1 MASLHFVQSH
11 GIAFTAKVRD
21 LLNSQVTPSSTR
33 APGFSMLAAFSRN
46 TFRLDSSSV
55 ASCLQNV
62 LGAAASGFR
71 VSQISQQVFK
81 FVIAS
86 KHVGFLCEDLR
97 DFTCDAFNLGFF
109 FSNASGLSKA
119 SLFSRKLSGPAYHWE
134 LPRPRHGKAVSHIK
148 SSLLDHPLSFK
159 VSNFQEKSKKSY
171 GIYSSRSG
179 YHSDKPRSFTDVV
192 RTSSGSPQRLTGANT
207 VPIGQNLAF
216 TNNHQFVGILG
227 SSSSS
232 PQSRRSVF
240 DRISFKSAS
249 QQTGSLASKNLISSG
264 PSLEKI
270 NDQNKRMSRS
280 FLCSR
285 CLSSSHKRSAYR
297 NRISCWHCRRAGHTL
312 NDCKPFHSLQAF
324 IMRCGSTF
332 GCVFSPGIKTSDW
345 PLDCYSTWFKAGP
358 PDGSNTGTS
367 GPRIFSNL
375 EDLALSLHGRV
386 TRSATSNPT
395 VGLPASSSP
404 PFFPLLQQYFPPDK
418 NSPHCRSPKIN
429 QAQTIAF
436 LNIDPQPLMLAGFHR
451 VMVQGRQQFTRV
463 VVPRAL
469 PRNEDL
475 AIVTLGNLPPGE
487 IPFGPLRNAVFN
499 FLVHDLGLEVREV
512 QRCPFG
518 RGEAF
523 VRMGRPSDRDALI
536 ARSPLFHNG
545 LSFTFVQH
553 NRAPNARRVNFNREC
568 WLMLIG
574 FPIDSR
580 SSHEIED
587 SIRSFGRMILWQK
600 DDVLTRVILKA
611 RVTDLV
617 DIPHYLILSEG
628 DDFEGVSYTVQC
640 EILQQNML
648 GAQLQDEDIPPG
660 GPDGEFIFPGFQLN
674 DQLQQDQPHQHNM
687 DLDGQGGQ
695 LPDLNGNPAQDNI
708 ANEQEEE
715 EEGMNEEDFLDMLI
729 EEAQA
734 LHEEEEEPQVILDLD
749 LNLSPPPRS
758 SSSSELDNDPLPII
772 VYTEGIPQ
780 AIAFNQEDQHPEQ
793 VPVPPMGQHM
803 DIHAQQAA
811 LQDGP
816 LIHPKIVLGLP
827 ANNQEAQ
834 IVAANQIPND
844 QPMGHINVNLALLL
858 DIQWHRDP
866 MFAQKSNKYVVL
878 PETLFSPSESNP
890 KTSGAP
896 QNPNIFRLWAQH
908 FSPAGCPEQVTY
920 IPSDWASFFINMLL
934 SPQHFDWAKKFL
946 ASAAWNFMLN
956 CADNPSMMA
965 FSIPPVCP
973 RTSPLPC
980 ISQEEEGGISS
991 TSSAEKVTKTPT
1003 LKKARARLGSTVAPE
1018 CESSVRRSSR
1028 IKARNEGFRAA
1039 TCQDSCC
1046 LACHSKA
1053 PTLSSAHIQG
1063 LGEKVCSIDS
1073 SKISS
1078 ASLSAKTNSMKAIG
1092 IKGNSS
1098 SQETPKKTMKTKP
1111 QGPNSG
1117 S

>member
-1 MASLHFVQSH
+1 MKKVIFRSVWVPKISPSNQQGPKSFWSH
-11 GIAFTAKVRD
+11 GLAFAAKVRD

-33 APGFSMLAAFSRN
+33 VLGFSMVAAFSRN
-46 TFRLDSSSV
+46 TFRLDPSSV

-62 LGAAASGFR
+62 LGGSVFGFR

-81 FVIAS
+81 FFVAS
-86 KHVGFLCEDLR
+86 KHVGFLCADLR
-97 DFTCDAFNLGFF
+97 DFTCDAFNLD
-109 FSNASGLSKA
+109 N
-119 SLFSRKLSGPAYHWE
+119 H
-134 LPRPRHGKAVSHIK
+134 H
-148 SSLLDHPLSFK
+148 SFA
-159 VSNFQEKSKKSY
+159 
-171 GIYSSRSG
+171 
-179 YHSDKPRSFTDVV
+179 DVV
-192 RTSSGSPQRLTGANT
+192 KTNYGSSQWLTRANT
-207 VPIGQNLAF
+207 VPIGQKLAF
-216 TNNHQFVGILG
+216 SNSHQFVGLG
-227 SSSSS
+227 ALGTSSSS

-240 DRISFKSAS
+240 DRISFKSAPQQLGS
-249 QQTGSLASKNLISSG
+249 QASKELVSSG
-264 PSLEKI
+264 PSFERI
-270 NDQNKRMSRS
+270 NDQDRRMSRG

-285 CLSSSHKRSAYR
+285 CLSSSHKRSACR

-332 GCVFSPGIKTSDW
+332 DCAFSPGIKASDW
-345 PLDCYSTWFKAGP
+345 PLDCYSAWFKAGP
-358 PDGSNTGTS
+358 SDGSNPDTS
-367 GPRIFSNL
+367 GPRTFINL
-375 EDLALSLHGRV
+375 EDLALSLHGSV

-404 PFFPLLQQYFPPDK
+404 PIFPHLQQYNPPDK
-418 NSPHCRSPKIN
+418 NSSHYQLPTIN
-429 QAQTIAF
+429 QAQTMAF

-451 VMVQGRQQFTRV
+451 VIVQGRQQFTRV

-475 AIVTLGNLPPGE
+475 AIITIGNLPPGE
-487 IPFGPLRNAVFN
+487 IPFAPLRNAISN
-499 FLVHDLGLEVREV
+499 FLVHDLGLEVKEV

-536 ARSPLFHNG
+536 DRSPLFHNG

-600 DDVLTRVILKA
+600 DDVLARVILKA

-617 DIPHYLILSEG
+617 DIPHYLIMSEG

-640 EILQQNML
+640 EFLQQNML
-648 GAQLQDEDIPPG
+648 GTQLQDEDIPPG
-660 GPDGEFIFPGFQLN
+660 GPDGEFIFPGIKLN
-674 DQLQQDQPHQHNM
+674 DQLQQDHPPQHHM
-687 DLDGQGGQ
+687 ALDGQEGH
-695 LPDLNGNPAQDNI
+695 LPDLNGNLAQDNI

-734 LHEEEEEPQVILDLD
+734 LHEEEEEPQVIMDLD
-749 LNLSPPPRS
+749 LNLSPPPHS
-758 SSSSELDNDPLPII
+758 SSSSELDNDPLPMV

-780 AIAFNQEDQHPEQ
+780 AIVFNQADQQPEQ
-793 VPVPPMGQHM
+793 VLAPPMGQLM
-803 DIHAQQAA
+803 DIHAQQTTM
-811 LQDGP
+811 QEGP
-816 LIHPKIVLGLP
+816 WIHPEIVLGLP

-834 IVAANQIPND
+834 LAAANQVQND
-844 QPMGHINVNLALLL
+844 QLMGHINVNLALLP

-866 MFAQKSNKYVVL
+866 MFAQKSNKCVVL
-878 PETLFSPSESNP
+878 PESLLSPLEPNP
-890 KTSGAP
+890 KTSSAL

-908 FSPAGCPEQVTY
+908 FSPAGCPEQ
-920 IPSDWASFFINMLL
+920 
-934 SPQHFDWAKKFL
+934 HFDWAKKFL

-956 CADNPSMMA
+956 CVDNPSLMA
-965 FSIPPVCP
+965 FSIPLVCP
-973 RTSPLPC
+973 RTSPLSC
-980 ISQEEEGGISS
+980 TSQVEEDDTSS
-991 TSSAEKVTKTPT
+991 TSPSEKVTKTPT
-1003 LKKARARLGSTVAPE
+1003 LKKARARLGSSVALD
-1018 CESSVRRSSR
+1018 CESSVRPSSR
-1028 IKARNEGFRAA
+1028 IKVRNEGFRA
-1039 TCQDSCC
+1039 TTYQDSCC
-1046 LACHSKA
+1046 LVCHSKA
-1053 PTLSSAHIQG
+1053 PTLSSAYIQG
-1063 LGEKVCSIDS
+1063 LGEKVCTIDP

-1078 ASLSAKTNSMKAIG
+1078 ARLSAKTDSMKVVG

-1098 SQETPKKTMKTKP
+1098 SQGVPSKTKKSKP
-1111 QGPNSG
+1111 QGSNS
-1117 S
+1117 

>member
-11 GIAFTAKVRD
+11 GIAFAAKVRD
-21 LLNSQVTPSSTR
+21 LLNSQVTPSSI
-33 APGFSMLAAFSRN
+33 RN

-62 LGAAASGFR
+62 LGGAASGFR

-81 FVIAS
+81 FFVAS

-97 DFTCDAFNLGFF
+97 DFACDAFNL
-109 FSNASGLSKA
+109 
-119 SLFSRKLSGPAYHWE
+119 
-134 LPRPRHGKAVSHIK
+134 
-148 SSLLDHPLSFK
+148 
-159 VSNFQEKSKKSY
+159 
-171 GIYSSRSG
+171 
-179 YHSDKPRSFTDVV
+179 DKPHSFADAV
-192 RTSSGSPQRLTGANT
+192 RTNSGSSQRLTGANT

-216 TNNHQFVGILG
+216 TNSHQ
-227 SSSSS
+227 
-232 PQSRRSVF
+232 RSVF

-249 QQTGSLASKNLISSG
+249 QQTGSLASKELVSSG

-285 CLSSSHKRSAYR
+285 CLSSSHKRSACR
-297 NRISCWHCRRAGHTL
+297 NRISCWHCRWAGHTL

-332 GCVFSPGIKTSDW
+332 DCVFSPGIKTSDW

-386 TRSATSNPT
+386 TRSAISNPT

-404 PFFPLLQQYFPPDK
+404 PIFPLLQQYIPPDK
-418 NSPHCRSPKIN
+418 NSPHCQPPKIN
-429 QAQTIAF
+429 QAQTMAF

-451 VMVQGRQQFTRV
+451 VMVQ
-463 VVPRAL
+463 AL

-487 IPFGPLRNAVFN
+487 IPFGPLRNAIFN
-499 FLVHDLGLEVREV
+499 FLVHDLGLEVRDV

-553 NRAPNARRVNFNREC
+553 NRAPNARRVNFNRQC

-600 DDVLTRVILKA
+600 DDVLARVILKA

-695 LPDLNGNPAQDNI
+695 LPDLNGNLAQDNI

-729 EEAQA
+729 EEAQV
-734 LHEEEEEPQVILDLD
+734 LHEEEEEPQVIMDLD
-749 LNLSPPPRS
+749 LNLSPPPHS

-780 AIAFNQEDQHPEQ
+780 AIVFNQDDQHPEQ
-793 VPVPPMGQHM
+793 VLVPPMGQHM

-811 LQDGP
+811 MQDGP
-816 LIHPKIVLGLP
+816 LIHPEIVLGLP

-844 QPMGHINVNLALLL
+844 QPMGHINVNLALLP

-866 MFAQKSNKYVVL
+866 MFAQKTNKCVVL
-878 PETLFSPSESNP
+878 PEALFSPSESNP
-890 KTSGAP
+890 KTSGAL

-946 ASAAWNFMLN
+946 ASTAWNFMLN
-956 CADNPSMMA
+956 
-965 FSIPPVCP
+965 FCP
-973 RTSPLPC
+973 RTSPLSC

-991 TSSAEKVTKTPT
+991 TPSAEKVIKTPT
-1003 LKKARARLGSTVAPE
+1003 LKKARARLGSAVAPD

-1028 IKARNEGFRAA
+1028 IKARNEGFRAT

-1063 LGEKVCSIDS
+1063 LGEKVCNIDS

-1078 ASLSAKTNSMKAIG
+1078 ASLSAKTDSMKAVG

-1098 SQETPKKTMKTKP
+1098 SQGTPKKTKKTKP